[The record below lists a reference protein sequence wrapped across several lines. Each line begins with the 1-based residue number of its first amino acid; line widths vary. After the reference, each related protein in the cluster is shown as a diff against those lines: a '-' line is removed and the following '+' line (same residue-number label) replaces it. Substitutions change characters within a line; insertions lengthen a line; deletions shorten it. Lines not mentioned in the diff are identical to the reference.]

1 MILKLRTERTS
12 FYSLALLASLM
23 MGGVLLAACQ
33 PAAAQPSSAQ
43 LTDTAAALPATPAEP
58 TVTATLT
65 PLPATATPTGTP
77 TQTGTPTETPT
88 PAPDFSS
95 LRFIGVTAS
104 ANGVSII
111 IEIPN
116 LKQVYD
122 LNINGVDYICQ
133 QVEEVVDRLFC
144 NGLAKPPFDRSV
156 RVLLREPETKTILYD
171 TFTSIAGSLLTTPAP
186 RGYYDPNCP
195 QRGLDV
201 KCEMECRIPPEGSP
215 CVVASCYDSCGLY
228 FSVHTCPENVDY
240 YPNQCSAEQWA
251 EMKARHSIP

>member
-1 MILKLRTERTS
+1 MRLTLRTARTRIAPP
-12 FYSLALLASLM
+12 ALLASLVLLGM
-23 MGGVLLAACQ
+23 LLAACQ
-33 PAAAQPSSAQ
+33 PVSQQPSEAQ
-43 LTDTAAALPATPAEP
+43 LTETAAALPTTPAP
-58 TVTATLT
+58 PA
-65 PLPATATPTGTP
+65 ATATITPPPATPTETGTP

-88 PAPDFSS
+88 PVPDFSS

-104 ANGVSII
+104 TNGVSII

-116 LKQVYD
+116 LKQVFD

-133 QVEEVVDRLFC
+133 QVEDVVDRLFC
-144 NGLAKPPFDRSV
+144 NGLAKPPFDQSV
-156 RVLLREPETKTILYD
+156 RVLLREPETKSVVYD
-171 TFTSIAGSLLTTPAP
+171 AFTSIAGNLLTTPAP